1 MPTSSRPS
9 LDRSAVMGLVLCC
22 AVLLL
27 TGCGTLG
34 DGDTQAGGQSG
45 SSPSAGSVSGNAS
58 GAEPDPLSTI
68 GTRGRTGFKPQPLPA
83 RAGKRGGS
91 PAEIA
96 RDLYGTT
103 EPVEGAYTERMQSR
117 STDPST
123 QVVLFTQTGLPD
135 DSVRGER
142 RRLEFRLKGSSWHLE
157 WVGLQVQCWPGRGHE
172 DWSNQPCL

>member
-1 MPTSSRPS
+1 MPISSRPS
-9 LDRSAVMGLVLCC
+9 PGRSALAGLVAFV

-27 TGCGTLG
+27 TGCGTSG
-34 DGDTQAGGQSG
+34 DGDAQTGGQSD
-45 SSPSAGSVSGNAS
+45 SSPSAGSAS
-58 GAEPDPLSTI
+58 GSALGVEPDPLSTI
-68 GTRGRTGFKPQPLPA
+68 GTSGRNGFKPQPLPTKQS
-83 RAGKRGGS
+83 KRGS

-96 RDLYGTT
+96 RALYGIT
-103 EPVEGAYTERMQSR
+103 EPVEGNYTERMQSR
-117 STDPST
+117 STDPSK

-142 RRLEFRLKGSSWHLE
+142 RRLEFLLQGSSWQLE